1 MPSPFT
7 SYTDG
12 IQATSVLSVYCYNN
26 AASYITFDG
35 DPGQESTQKEFTNS
49 DMEPLGSDT
58 RTGFRKG
65 TLNLQYTL
73 QTDELPGATNLMQP
87 GFIVSFRSRYYV
99 VGNVK
104 PKVVK
109 NDVIK
114 FSVAVLE
121 LQNPFIPGLLST
133 LGQQLTRTGLT
144 ANTANTVNAAAIGNR
159 TNSVLTYSVEQWNAP
174 GTAASAG
181 ITINAT
187 TGTLTVNAIS
197 GSYDT
202 RVIAIDTLTGY
213 DVNRGQGRYT
223 ATVT

>member
-1 MPSPFT
+1 MPTPNT

-12 IQATSVLSVYCYNN
+12 LQATTVLSVFCYNN
-26 AASYITFDG
+26 SATYITYDG
-35 DPGQESTQKEFTNS
+35 DPGQESTQKEFTNA

-73 QTDELPGATNLMQP
+73 AVDELPGAANQMHP
-87 GFIVSFRSRYYV
+87 GFIVSFRGRYYV

-109 NDVIK
+109 NEVIK

-133 LGQQLTRTGLT
+133 LGQQLTRSVNV
-144 ANTANTVNAAAIGNR
+144 NTANTVNAAAIANR
-159 TNSVLTYSVEQWNAP
+159 TNSVLTYSVEMWNAP
-174 GTAASAG
+174 GTAAPAG
-181 ITINAT
+181 ITINST
-187 TGTLTVNAIS
+187 TGTLTVNAIA
-197 GSYDT
+197 GSYDV
-202 RVIAIDTLTGY
+202 RVIATDTLTGY
-213 DVNRGQGRYT
+213 DVNYGQGRYT
-223 ATVT
+223 PTVA